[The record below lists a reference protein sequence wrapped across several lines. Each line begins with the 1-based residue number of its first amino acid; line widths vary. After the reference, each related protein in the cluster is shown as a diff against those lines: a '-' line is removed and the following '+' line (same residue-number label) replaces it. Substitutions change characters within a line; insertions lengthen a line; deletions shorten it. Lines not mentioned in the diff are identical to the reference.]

1 MIQKPATIKEIAKR
15 LNVSIS
21 TVSRAL
27 HDHPGIGLRTKMRVQ
42 QIATELNYVPN
53 QAAISFKQG
62 KTKTIGVILPNFNEE
77 FFSMALTAIE
87 DMAQNHGYTV
97 LTGQSLDNV
106 EREKNYVATMQKYRV
121 DGVLVSLSKNTTDFA
136 PFEQLMASGIP
147 VVFFDRIPQSLDA
160 YKVSCDLSKATGQLV
175 DLLVEQKHKR
185 IGFINGPESMASF
198 KERADGFM
206 ESVKKHKLND
216 KDISVVSTDMTK
228 EQTNDAIK
236 KLLDKKDRPT
246 AIIAFNDYV
255 ALEAIKF
262 TREQGL
268 KINEDVSFVSYA
280 NLPIT
285 TYLEQGLVAS
295 VEQFPY
301 EQAEKATE
309 MLFALLDEKSDNSAL
324 QKEHIF
330 QAEVVLH

>member
-42 QIATELNYVPN
+42 QIAAELNYVPN

-62 KTKTIGVILPNFNEE
+62 KTKTVGVILPNFNED
-77 FFSMALTAIE
+77 FFSIAITAIE
-87 DMAQNHGYTV
+87 DMTQSNGYTV
-97 LTGQSLDNV
+97 LIGQSHDNT
-106 EREKNYVATMQKYRV
+106 EREKTIVATMQKHRV
-121 DGVLVSLSKNTTDFA
+121 DGVLVSLSKNTTDFT
-136 PFEQLMASGIP
+136 PFEQLMANGIP
-147 VVFFDRIPQSLDA
+147 VVFFDRIPNQLDA
-160 YKVSCDLSKATGQLV
+160 YTVSCDLSKATEQLV
-175 DLLVEQKHKR
+175 DLLVAQKHKR

-198 KERADGFM
+198 KEREEGFR
-206 ESVKKHKLND
+206 ESVKKHKLNE
-216 KDISVVSTDMTK
+216 KDITVVSTDLTK
-228 EQTNDAIK
+228 EQTTTAIK
-236 KLLDKKDRPT
+236 QLLDKKDRPT
-246 AIIAFNDYV
+246 AVIAFNDYV

-268 KINEDVSFVSYA
+268 KINEDISFVSYA

-285 TYLEQGLVAS
+285 TYLEQGLLAS

-309 MLFALLDEKSDNSAL
+309 ILFTILDEKEDTSAL
-324 QKEHIF
+324 QKNYVF
-330 QAEVVLH
+330 QAEVVTH

>member
-62 KTKTIGVILPNFNEE
+62 KTKTIGVILPNFNED
-77 FFSMALTAIE
+77 FFSIAITAIE
-87 DMAQNHGYTV
+87 DMTQSNGYTV
-97 LTGQSLDNV
+97 LIGQSHDNT
-106 EREKNYVATMQKYRV
+106 EREKTIVATMQKHRV

-136 PFEQLMASGIP
+136 PFEQLMANGIP
-147 VVFFDRIPQSLDA
+147 VVFFDRIPNQLDA
-160 YKVSCDLSKATGQLV
+160 YTVSCDLSKATEQLV
-175 DLLVEQKHKR
+175 DLLVAQKHKR

-198 KERADGFM
+198 KEREEGFR
-206 ESVKKHKLND
+206 ESVRKHKLNE
-216 KDISVVSTDMTK
+216 KDITVVATDLTK
-228 EQTNDAIK
+228 EQTTTAIK
-236 KLLDKKDRPT
+236 QLLDKKDRPT
-246 AIIAFNDYV
+246 AVIAFNDYV

-268 KINEDVSFVSYA
+268 KINEDISFVSYA

-285 TYLEQGLVAS
+285 TYLEQGLLAS

-309 MLFALLDEKSDNSAL
+309 ILFTILDEKGDTSVLEKNYV
-324 QKEHIF
+324 F
-330 QAEVVLH
+330 QAEVVIH

>member
-42 QIATELNYVPN
+42 QIAAELNYVPN

-62 KTKTIGVILPNFNEE
+62 KTKTVGVILPNFNED
-77 FFSMALTAIE
+77 FFSIAITAIE
-87 DMAQNHGYTV
+87 DMTQSNGYTV
-97 LTGQSLDNV
+97 LIGQSHDNT
-106 EREKNYVATMQKYRV
+106 EREKTIVATMQKHRV
-121 DGVLVSLSKNTTDFA
+121 DGVLISLSKNTTDFT
-136 PFEQLMASGIP
+136 PFEQLMANGIP
-147 VVFFDRIPQSLDA
+147 VVFFDRIPNQLDA
-160 YKVSCDLSKATGQLV
+160 YTVSCDLSKATEQLV
-175 DLLVEQKHKR
+175 DLLVAQKHKR

-198 KERADGFM
+198 KEREEGFR
-206 ESVKKHKLND
+206 ESVKKHKLNE
-216 KDISVVSTDMTK
+216 KDITVVSTDLTK
-228 EQTNDAIK
+228 EQTTSAIK
-236 KLLDKKDRPT
+236 QLLDKKDRPT
-246 AIIAFNDYV
+246 AVIAFNDYV

-268 KINEDVSFVSYA
+268 KINEDISFVSYA

-285 TYLEQGLVAS
+285 TYLEQGLLAS

-309 MLFALLDEKSDNSAL
+309 ILFTILDEKEDTSAL
-324 QKEHIF
+324 QKNYVF
-330 QAEVVLH
+330 QAEVVTH

>member
-42 QIATELNYVPN
+42 QIAAELNYVPN

-62 KTKTIGVILPNFNEE
+62 KTKTVGVILPNFNED
-77 FFSMALTAIE
+77 FFSIAITAIE
-87 DMAQNHGYTV
+87 DMTQSNGYTV
-97 LTGQSLDNV
+97 LIGQSHDNT
-106 EREKNYVATMQKYRV
+106 EREKTIVATMQKHRV
-121 DGVLVSLSKNTTDFA
+121 DGVLVSLSKNTTDFT
-136 PFEQLMASGIP
+136 PFEQLMANGIP
-147 VVFFDRIPQSLDA
+147 VVFFDRIPNQLDA
-160 YKVSCDLSKATGQLV
+160 YTVSCDLSKATEQLV
-175 DLLVEQKHKR
+175 DLLVAQKHKR
-185 IGFINGPESMASF
+185 IGFINGPQSMASF
-198 KERADGFM
+198 KEREEGFR
-206 ESVKKHKLND
+206 ESVKKHKLNE
-216 KDISVVSTDMTK
+216 KDITVVSTDLTK
-228 EQTNDAIK
+228 EQTTSAIK
-236 KLLDKKDRPT
+236 QLLDKKDRPT
-246 AIIAFNDYV
+246 AVIAFNDYV

-268 KINEDVSFVSYA
+268 KINEDISFVSYA

-285 TYLEQGLVAS
+285 TYLEQGLLAS

-309 MLFALLDEKSDNSAL
+309 ILFTILDEKEDTSAL
-324 QKEHIF
+324 QKNYVF
-330 QAEVVLH
+330 QAEVVTH

>member
-62 KTKTIGVILPNFNEE
+62 KTKTIGVILPNFSED
-77 FFSMALTAIE
+77 FFSMAITAIE
-87 DMAQNHGYTV
+87 DMAQNNGYTV

-106 EREKNYVATMQKYRV
+106 EREKTYVATMQKHRV
-121 DGVLVSLSKNTTDFA
+121 DGVLVSLSKNTTDFT

-147 VVFFDRIPQSLDA
+147 VVFFDRIPESLDA

-175 DLLVEQKHKR
+175 DLLVAQKHTR

-198 KERADGFM
+198 KEREDGFI
-206 ESVKKHKLND
+206 ESVKKHKLNE
-216 KDISVVSTDMTK
+216 KDISVVSTDMSK
-228 EQTNDAIK
+228 EQTASAIQQ
-236 KLLDKKDRPT
+236 LLDKKDRPT

-262 TREQGL
+262 TREHGL

-309 MLFALLDEKSDNSAL
+309 ILFALLDDKADTSEL
-324 QKEHIF
+324 QKNYVF
-330 QAEVVLH
+330 QAEVVTH

>member
-42 QIATELNYVPN
+42 QIAAELNYVPN

-62 KTKTIGVILPNFNEE
+62 KTKTVGVILPNFNED
-77 FFSMALTAIE
+77 FFSIAITAIE
-87 DMAQNHGYTV
+87 DMTQSNGYTV
-97 LTGQSLDNV
+97 LIGQSHDNT
-106 EREKNYVATMQKYRV
+106 EREKTIVATMQKHRV
-121 DGVLVSLSKNTTDFA
+121 DGVLVSLSKNTTDFT
-136 PFEQLMASGIP
+136 PFEQLMANGIP
-147 VVFFDRIPQSLDA
+147 VVFFDRIPNQLDA
-160 YKVSCDLSKATGQLV
+160 YTVSCDLSKATEQLV
-175 DLLVEQKHKR
+175 DLLVAQKHKR

-198 KERADGFM
+198 KEREEGFR
-206 ESVKKHKLND
+206 ESVKKHKLSE
-216 KDISVVSTDMTK
+216 KDITVVSTDLTK
-228 EQTNDAIK
+228 EQTTTAIK
-236 KLLDKKDRPT
+236 QLLDKKDRPT
-246 AIIAFNDYV
+246 AVIAFNDYV

-268 KINEDVSFVSYA
+268 KINEDISFVSYA

-285 TYLEQGLVAS
+285 TYLEQGLLAS

-309 MLFALLDEKSDNSAL
+309 ILFTILDEKEDTSAL
-324 QKEHIF
+324 QKNYVF
-330 QAEVVLH
+330 QAEVVMH

>member
-42 QIATELNYVPN
+42 QIAAELNYVPN

-62 KTKTIGVILPNFNEE
+62 KTKTVGVILPNFNED
-77 FFSMALTAIE
+77 FFSIAITAIE
-87 DMAQNHGYTV
+87 DMTQSNGYTV
-97 LTGQSLDNV
+97 LIGQSHDNT
-106 EREKNYVATMQKYRV
+106 EREKTIVATMQKHRV
-121 DGVLVSLSKNTTDFA
+121 DGVLVSLSKNTTDFT
-136 PFEQLMASGIP
+136 PFEQLMANGIP
-147 VVFFDRIPQSLDA
+147 VVFFDRIPNQLDA
-160 YKVSCDLSKATGQLV
+160 YTVSCDLSKATEQLV
-175 DLLVEQKHKR
+175 DLLVAQKHKR

-198 KERADGFM
+198 KEREEGFR
-206 ESVKKHKLND
+206 ESVKKHKLSE
-216 KDISVVSTDMTK
+216 KDITVVSTDLTK
-228 EQTNDAIK
+228 EQTTSAIK
-236 KLLDKKDRPT
+236 QLLDKKDRPT
-246 AIIAFNDYV
+246 AVIAFNDYV

-268 KINEDVSFVSYA
+268 KINEDISFVSYA

-285 TYLEQGLVAS
+285 TYLEQGLLAS

-309 MLFALLDEKSDNSAL
+309 ILFTILDEKEDTSAL
-324 QKEHIF
+324 QKNYVF
-330 QAEVVLH
+330 QAEVVMH

>member
-42 QIATELNYVPN
+42 QIAAELNYVPN

-62 KTKTIGVILPNFNEE
+62 KTKTVGVILPNFNED
-77 FFSMALTAIE
+77 FFSIAITAIE
-87 DMAQNHGYTV
+87 DMTQSNGYTV
-97 LTGQSLDNV
+97 LIGQSHDNT
-106 EREKNYVATMQKYRV
+106 EREKTIVATMQKHRV
-121 DGVLVSLSKNTTDFA
+121 DGVLVSLSKNTTDFT
-136 PFEQLMASGIP
+136 PFEQLMANGIP
-147 VVFFDRIPQSLDA
+147 VVFFDRIPNQLDA
-160 YKVSCDLSKATGQLV
+160 YTVSCDLSKATEQLV
-175 DLLVEQKHKR
+175 DLLVAQKHKR

-198 KERADGFM
+198 KEREEGFR
-206 ESVKKHKLND
+206 ESVKKHKLSE
-216 KDISVVSTDMTK
+216 KDITVVSTDLTK
-228 EQTNDAIK
+228 EQTTTAIK
-236 KLLDKKDRPT
+236 QLLDKKDRPT
-246 AIIAFNDYV
+246 AVIAFNDYV

-268 KINEDVSFVSYA
+268 KINEDISFVSYA

-285 TYLEQGLVAS
+285 TYLEQGLLAS

-309 MLFALLDEKSDNSAL
+309 ILFTILDEKEDTSAL
-324 QKEHIF
+324 QKNYVF
-330 QAEVVLH
+330 QAEVVTH